1 MSTSTALV
9 VKGADGFAFGR
20 ACQAFEALA
29 KVEVGAPRGTRPKIM
44 QKLFEAY
51 GYPPASLYPLLRLVL
66 PHLDNTRPNYNMKQ
80 AQLAKA
86 YVGMLGLSATSEHAR
101 QMTEWKRPKSGL
113 QQKDTG
119 NFPEVMY
126 SVLVERVQTR
136 ASLDAKGK
144 APLTVSGLNG
154 LLDDLARA
162 SGLGEKERVLKTIYD
177 QTTAV
182 EQKWILRIVLKDMA
196 IGMKEDSVFRLLHP
210 DAQEL
215 YNSVCSLEDTC
226 TQVADPTFSLDA
238 TGEAIALFQPLKPR
252 LAHREPWQ
260 AIDRVMKKH
269 GGPYGAEL
277 KHDGERLLLH
287 WERGK
292 GGQPSKAEW
301 WTRKAKQFNSEYKE
315 SMEEVLGRCFPAST
329 TSLLLDGEMMVWDQQ
344 VGRYSLFGENRSMK
358 DYKKRVESGC
368 NSCYIVFDC
377 LWLNGENLSGLPL
390 SERRRRLEGAVLW
403 EPDKHTIMLNE
414 LTEID
419 DGKVGVM
426 RALDDALARGT
437 EGVVFKSLGSK
448 YEPGQRTTE
457 WIKLKPDHI
466 DGMGEQLDLL
476 IIGSYY
482 GEGKRRG
489 GDVSHFLLGVL
500 APEYEETRYG
510 KTAHY
515 KGTKLPLVY
524 PFCKVGSGYSLP
536 TLAKIREE
544 LKRDGAEHPYDKVK
558 GSPAHMCGWKPNKT
572 DDIPDFWYEP
582 QKIGFLLQV
591 KAYEITTDAKG
602 FMPCDKT
609 LRFPRVEA
617 TRWDK
622 DWRGCET
629 HDGIVTLYKQSAGKV
644 AQAKR
649 SAEDIAR
656 NDDGSGGKKKKG
668 GGGGG
673 SAPQRGPAK
682 VPAHFR
688 VAGKGVT
695 AESDAFA
702 GMRAVVLSGRDSDAR
717 ERMVIAIKRL
727 GGVVQASIIAPPKG
741 HNEFGGAGTAVETS
755 GSKKKEVEKPTTHVF
770 DPDEEPGMSVKAQ
783 LKQAESAAKKG
794 EELPYDL
801 VKGEWVTACA
811 EANEGRGARLPL
823 EPRYERKFTEATKA
837 IVGETMDE
845 FGDRYA
851 AAADLDSLEAAM
863 RLSRKLRPPPAAGEE
878 GDGGEAAVAAKL
890 RRLDDAS
897 ATALRTQYSALRG
910 AVAYAPSAAARLRLR
925 LRGARVL
932 DAPAAD
938 ATHAVLPDGADVRA
952 AAAAARTAFREAM
965 LRDEEAEEAGEE
977 GGGGARPF
985 HKRIVTEGWLAACEE
1000 AGAWV
1005 DERPYEVHELS

>member
-1 MSTSTALV
+1 M
-9 VKGADGFAFGR
+9 
-20 ACQAFEALA
+20 
-29 KVEVGAPRGTRPKIM
+29 
-44 QKLFEAY
+44 
-51 GYPPASLYPLLRLVL
+51 
-66 PHLDNTRPNYNMKQ
+66 
-80 AQLAKA
+80 
-86 YVGMLGLSATSEHAR
+86 
-101 QMTEWKRPKSGL
+101 
-113 QQKDTG
+113 
-119 NFPEVMY
+119 
-126 SVLVERVQTR
+126 
-136 ASLDAKGK
+136 
-144 APLTVSGLNG
+144 
-154 LLDDLARA
+154 
-162 SGLGEKERVLKTIYD
+162 LKTIYD

-226 TQVADPTFSLDA
+226 TQVADPAFSLDA

-315 SMEEVLGRCFPAST
+315 SMEEVLARCFPAST

-536 TLAKIREE
+536 TLAKIRE

-572 DDIPDFWYEP
+572 DDIPDWYEP
-582 QKIGFLLQV
+582 QKIGFLLQT
-591 KAYEITTDAKG
+591 KAYEITTDA
-602 FMPCDKT
+602 
-609 LRFPRVEA
+609 RASARA
-617 TRWDK
+617 TR
-622 DWRGCET
+622 
-629 HDGIVTLYKQSAGKV
+629 
-644 AQAKR
+644 R
-649 SAEDIAR
+649 SA
-656 NDDGSGGKKKKG
+656 S
-668 GGGGG
+668 
-673 SAPQRGPAK
+673 
-682 VPAHFR
+682 
-688 VAGKGVT
+688 
-695 AESDAFA
+695 
-702 GMRAVVLSGRDSDAR
+702 RA
-717 ERMVIAIKRL
+717 
-727 GGVVQASIIAPPKG
+727 
-741 HNEFGGAGTAVETS
+741 
-755 GSKKKEVEKPTTHVF
+755 
-770 DPDEEPGMSVKAQ
+770 
-783 LKQAESAAKKG
+783 
-794 EELPYDL
+794 
-801 VKGEWVTACA
+801 
-811 EANEGRGARLPL
+811 
-823 EPRYERKFTEATKA
+823 
-837 IVGETMDE
+837 
-845 FGDRYA
+845 
-851 AAADLDSLEAAM
+851 
-863 RLSRKLRPPPAAGEE
+863 
-878 GDGGEAAVAAKL
+878 
-890 RRLDDAS
+890 
-897 ATALRTQYSALRG
+897 
-910 AVAYAPSAAARLRLR
+910 
-925 LRGARVL
+925 
-932 DAPAAD
+932 
-938 ATHAVLPDGADVRA
+938 
-952 AAAAARTAFREAM
+952 
-965 LRDEEAEEAGEE
+965 
-977 GGGGARPF
+977 
-985 HKRIVTEGWLAACEE
+985 
-1000 AGAWV
+1000 
-1005 DERPYEVHELS
+1005 